1 MKLATVLIGI
11 RLSVE
16 DTYDTSL
23 MIDMINDKFRDVSN
37 YGIIKAEIREIQI
50 PDIKEIKD
58 ETNMSKLH

>member
-23 MIDMINDKFRDVSN
+23 MIDMINDKFRDISN